1 MLSFNFVSVTTKQLA
16 QPGDRQHA
24 KRTPNLRTGLKGKGL
39 YSQIKPE
46 FIKQSS
52 ESLET
57 RTKRIQPVGPRTPLP
72 EPLTSCVN
80 SANKQEM
87 RNRRNKTQKGQK
99 VTKLSEK
106 RDLPPN
112 STRSVFGSMFGSV
125 FGPCSVRVRSTTAAL
140 CSAPLA
146 PRIYSVAAPAVCHYF
161 WKSDTETSSKH
172 PELLSVAPACPAVMH
187 RWSCSTLSFPPRVSL
202 DASLQLGHDV
212 TSLNFS
218 RPNKQTNWVNDKSL
232 QLSLVRS
239 DVIFNSAGG
248 KLGNLILTVCLYSVA
263 ASHALTPQSSC
274 SGADV
279 EEDFPTRNGNVTG
292 VRQNKSAVMNPDQ
305 NMVSPRPDNVT
316 VLHLKVLN

>member
-1 MLSFNFVSVTTKQLA
+1 
-16 QPGDRQHA
+16 
-24 KRTPNLRTGLKGKGL
+24 
-39 YSQIKPE
+39 
-46 FIKQSS
+46 
-52 ESLET
+52 
-57 RTKRIQPVGPRTPLP
+57 
-72 EPLTSCVN
+72 
-80 SANKQEM
+80 
-87 RNRRNKTQKGQK
+87 
-99 VTKLSEK
+99 
-106 RDLPPN
+106 
-112 STRSVFGSMFGSV
+112 
-125 FGPCSVRVRSTTAAL
+125 
-140 CSAPLA
+140 
-146 PRIYSVAAPAVCHYF
+146 
-161 WKSDTETSSKH
+161 
-172 PELLSVAPACPAVMH
+172 MH